1 MGKKRAIIE
10 ERQRMLDEWSVSG
23 QSIKTFCKERN
34 IAYPSFFYWQK
45 KLGKENQEAN
55 KAAFLEVPSTFVCAG
70 TLQAEVIYSN
80 GNRIAL
86 YVIPDAILLKQ
97 LVQ

>member
-1 MGKKRAIIE
+1 MEKKRAIIE
-10 ERQRMLDEWSVSG
+10 ERRRMLEDWSASG
-23 QSIKTFCKERN
+23 QSIKAFCKERN

-45 KLGKENQEAN
+45 KLNKKERAN
-55 KAAFLEVPSTFVCAG
+55 TGTFLEIPSGVG
-70 TLQAEVIYSN
+70 SSGIPQAEVIYGN

-86 YVIPDAILLKQ
+86 YVIPDAMLLKQ